1 MTMTITMAETIKG
14 WTMQD
19 VAGRLAADLKEGWAV
34 NLGIGLPTLV
44 ANAIPVDKEVLL
56 HSENGIL
63 GIGPK
68 PASELDED
76 PDLINAG
83 KQAVTL
89 HPGGSYFS
97 QSDSFAMIRGGHL
110 DAAVLGAFQVSQY
123 GDLANWKLP
132 GSALGQV
139 GGAMDLALGSKHVF
153 VMMEHSTRKGEPKIV
168 DRCSFPLTGA
178 RCVSRI
184 YTNLAIIDVTDSGLA
199 VREIAPGVSLTE
211 LQAATGAPL
220 LSAAAGNGSG
230 K

>member
-1 MTMTITMAETIKG
+1 MTMTQTEAVKG
-14 WTMQD
+14 WTMHD
-19 VAGRLAADLKEGWAV
+19 LAGLLAADLEEGWAV

-44 ANAIPVDKEVLL
+44 ADAIPADKEVLL

-68 PASELDED
+68 PSSEEDED
-76 PDLINAG
+76 ADLINAG
-83 KQAVTL
+83 KQPVTL

-153 VMMEHSTRKGEPKIV
+153 VMMEHSTRKGEPKLV
-168 DRCSFPLTGA
+168 ERCSFPLTGA
-178 RCVSRI
+178 RCVNRI
-184 YTNLAIIDVTDSGLA
+184 YTNLAIIDVTAAGLV
-199 VREIAPGVSLTE
+199 VREIAPGVSWEE
-211 LQAATGAPL
+211 LQDATGAPL
-220 LSAAAGNGSG
+220 QISAVTESSVY
-230 K
+230 

>member
-1 MTMTITMAETIKG
+1 MTMTQTETVKG

-19 VAGRLAADLKEGWAV
+19 VAGRLATDLEEGWAV

-44 ANAIPVDKEVLL
+44 ADAIPAEKEVLL

-68 PASELDED
+68 PSSEEDED

-83 KQAVTL
+83 KQPVTL
-89 HPGGSYFS
+89 QPGGSYFS

-153 VMMEHSTRKGEPKIV
+153 VMMEHSTRKGEPKLV
-168 DRCSFPLTGA
+168 EQCSFPLTGA
-178 RCVSRI
+178 RCVNRI
-184 YTNLAIIDVTDSGLA
+184 YTNLAIIDVTATGLA
-199 VREIAPGVSLTE
+199 VREIAPGVSWEE
-211 LQAATGAPL
+211 LQDATGAPL
-220 LSAAAGNGSG
+220 QAPAVAESPVH
-230 K
+230 